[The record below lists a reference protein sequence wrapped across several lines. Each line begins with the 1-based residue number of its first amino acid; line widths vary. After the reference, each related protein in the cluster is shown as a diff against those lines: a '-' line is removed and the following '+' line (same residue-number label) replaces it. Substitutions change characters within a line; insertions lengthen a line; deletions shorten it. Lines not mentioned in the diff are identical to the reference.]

1 VAGSPQPRVVCG
13 VHFRVRRPRGD
24 AMEEERWRR
33 EASS

>member
-1 VAGSPQPRVVCG
+1 VRL
-13 VHFRVRRPRGD
+13 HFRVRRLRGE